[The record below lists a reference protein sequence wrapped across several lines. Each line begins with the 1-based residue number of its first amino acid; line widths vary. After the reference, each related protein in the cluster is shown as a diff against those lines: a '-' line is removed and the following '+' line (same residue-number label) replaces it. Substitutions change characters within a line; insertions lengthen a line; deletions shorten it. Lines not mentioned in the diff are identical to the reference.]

1 MIRYGVDDGDYL
13 VISHMLHVFI
23 SILTCHYKPEAAQ
36 GTVTSPCQ
44 PNSDVSCYHVCISY
58 FFID

>member
-36 GTVTSPCQ
+36 GTVTSPCP